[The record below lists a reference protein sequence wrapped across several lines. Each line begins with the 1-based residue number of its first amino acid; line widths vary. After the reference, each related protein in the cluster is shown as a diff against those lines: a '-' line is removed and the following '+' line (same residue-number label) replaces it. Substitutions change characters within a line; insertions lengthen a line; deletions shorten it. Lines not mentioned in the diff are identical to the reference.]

1 MKLRHVAALV
11 LAASVPAGGH
21 LACTRPAWAQTPP
34 PHVGGAGPLSGCER
48 EDFVAV
54 VEEAA
59 GVLRKLNHEQRPIFQ
74 ERLRELKEKRGWSHD
89 KFMAEAVPFVQ
100 DEKIAAYDSASA
112 DLLDKINSLGET
124 GSAAAKPDCAV
135 LIDLR
140 AYMKALVD
148 TQKSKWEYM
157 FGKLDAALKN

>member
-1 MKLRHVAALV
+1 MNLRCAAAIV
-11 LAASVPAGGH
+11 LAMAIAYGCGPAW
-21 LACTRPAWAQTPP
+21 APPAWAQTSPP
-34 PHVGGAGPLSGCER
+34 IGGAGPLSGCER

-59 GVLRKLNHEQRPIFQ
+59 GVLRKLNHEQRPAFQ

-100 DEKIAAYDSASA
+100 DDKITAYDASSA